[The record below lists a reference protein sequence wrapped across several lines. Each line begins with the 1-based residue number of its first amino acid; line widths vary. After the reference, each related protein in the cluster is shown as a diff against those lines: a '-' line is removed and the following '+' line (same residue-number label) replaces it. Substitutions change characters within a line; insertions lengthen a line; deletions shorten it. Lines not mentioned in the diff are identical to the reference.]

1 MPKKYSGG
9 WPDGLDT
16 VQLPTSNTAKARKNR
31 HKRSPPYNASRAER
45 VNAQAVELILERMRH
60 FGKDWRVGCAIK
72 IPKNFDENK
81 AIKHEIAWA
90 NAKHAAGLSG
100 T

>member
-9 WPDGLDT
+9 WPESLEA
-16 VQLPTSNTAKARKNR
+16 VPLSNTAKARKNR
-31 HKRSPPYNASRAER
+31 HKRSQPYKASRAER
-45 VNAQAVELILERMRH
+45 VNEQAVELILERMRL
-60 FGKDWRVGCAIK
+60 FGKDWRIGCAIK
-72 IPKNFDENK
+72 IPKGFDEK
-81 AIKHEIAWA
+81 KEIAWA